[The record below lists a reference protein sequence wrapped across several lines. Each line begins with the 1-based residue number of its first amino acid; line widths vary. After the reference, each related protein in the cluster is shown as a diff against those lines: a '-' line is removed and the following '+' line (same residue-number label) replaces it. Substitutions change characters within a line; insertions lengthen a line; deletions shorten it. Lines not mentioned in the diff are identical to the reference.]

1 MDPSWWLSFVWFL
14 LRSAVQALTPPSW
27 WLPRVS
33 TTTTTSTSVL
43 VIGGGVAGICV
54 AAQLKQRLGARVHI
68 TIVERARDFGGV
80 WLSNTYPGAA
90 CDIPS
95 VLYSYSFEP
104 NADWTRQWPD
114 QPELLAYFQGV
125 ARKHG
130 LYERARFNT
139 AVVSCVWSEPTQLW
153 TSTLRRVGAPAD
165 SCDDEVLVTNFVVS
179 SVGQLS
185 ELQWP
190 KIANLADIGCPLV
203 HSAQWGDA
211 DVRGKRVAVVGAG
224 ASAIQ
229 IVPAIA
235 QSAEHVVVFQSSPS
249 WILPKDDFVVPPFVR
264 TLFRLAPPL
273 RLFYRLIVF
282 SLGEW
287 LFLAMAAGPR
297 SRFHRWT
304 MWALEKMRQPLVA
317 GVDAALLAKA
327 LPKSEF
333 GCRRTLFA
341 SNWYATLAR
350 SNVTLIDERAAEA
363 RRGALRT
370 EKSKAWIDVDVVCC
384 ATGFSA
390 TEFLRTFEVRNA
402 TRGQTLHEYWATHG
416 TSAYMA
422 LAVPRFP
429 SLFMTYGPNS
439 NLGTNSI
446 ILMIEAQTR
455 QICLCIEHALANNY
469 RSVQVTEAAHSRW
482 QQETRSRMA
491 TLPYAGDC
499 HSWYRTETG
508 DVPTNLAIS
517 VTDYLHRTFDLHVE
531 DWIWRTD

>member
-1 MDPSWWLSFVWFL
+1 VAPISPSCSPTFKA
-14 LRSAVQALTPPSW
+14 SHA
-27 WLPRVS
+27 S
-33 TTTTTSTSVL
+33 TAFTS
-43 VIGGGVAGICV
+43 G
-54 AAQLKQRLGARVHI
+54 
-68 TIVERARDFGGV
+68 
-80 WLSNTYPGAA
+80 
-90 CDIPS
+90 
-95 VLYSYSFEP
+95 
-104 NADWTRQWPD
+104 
-114 QPELLAYFQGV
+114 
-125 ARKHG
+125 
-130 LYERARFNT
+130 ARFNT

-165 SCDDEVLVTNFVVS
+165 SCEDEVLVTNFVVS

-370 EKSKAWIDVDVVCC
+370 EKSKAWI
-384 ATGFSA
+384 GRRRGL
-390 TEFLRTFEVRNA
+390 LRDRLFGDRVFAHIRGAQRDARTNA
-402 TRGQTLHEYWATHG
+402 ARVLGDARHQRLHGARR
-416 TSAYMA
+416 AA
-422 LAVPRFP
+422 LSR
-429 SLFMTYGPNS
+429 
-439 NLGTNSI
+439 
-446 ILMIEAQTR
+446 
-455 QICLCIEHALANNY
+455 
-469 RSVQVTEAAHSRW
+469 RSS
-482 QQETRSRMA
+482 
-491 TLPYAGDC
+491 
-499 HSWYRTETG
+499 
-508 DVPTNLAIS
+508 
-517 VTDYLHRTFDLHVE
+517 
-531 DWIWRTD
+531 